1 MGKYYQSFHPALF
14 RLIKYTVEQF
24 NKAGKPISVCGEMGG
39 NPLAASVLVGM
50 GMHKLSMGI
59 SSVARIKS
67 TLMKHTLSELEEI
80 AEKVV
85 SMQTA
90 KDIENYLRSV
100 I

>member
-1 MGKYYQSFHPALF
+1 MGKYYQSYHPALF
-14 RLIKYTVEQF
+14 RTIKYAVEEF
-24 NKAGKPISVCGEMGG
+24 NKAGKSISVCGEMGG
-39 NPLAASVLVGM
+39 DQLAAPVLVGM

-80 AEKVV
+80 AKKVV

-90 KDIENYLRSV
+90 EDIETYLYSV